1 MVSTTTT
8 SKPAKGMSIVDLMQ
22 VPRAN
27 QDVEWLKQMLQYAVE
42 LEVSTLPP
50 YLSGLWTIQ
59 QGSGPVYDLIQ
70 SVVQEE
76 MVHLGL
82 ACNMLTAIGGTPS
95 IYAPFQTKAIQYPG
109 PLPGGVRPQL
119 VVYLAGLSKQY
130 VNDVY
135 MQIEYPEKGPV
146 ALALGNT
153 YPTIGA
159 FYDAILSAFQTL
171 NPPLS
176 SKNQLAV
183 CFGQ

>member
-82 ACNMLTAIGGTPS
+82 ACNMLTAIGRAPS
-95 IYAPFQTKAIQYPG
+95 IYGPFQAKAIQYPG
-109 PLPGGVRPQL
+109 PLPGGRPPDA
-119 VVYLAGLSKQY
+119 AGAGH
-130 VNDVY
+130 
-135 MQIEYPEKGPV
+135 P
-146 ALALGNT
+146 
-153 YPTIGA
+153 
-159 FYDAILSAFQTL
+159 
-171 NPPLS
+171 
-176 SKNQLAV
+176 
-183 CFGQ
+183 